1 MILRPA
7 LKKRG
12 IIGDRLVPEIK
23 AINAVAYREMAEHF
37 HRENLPR
44 RFTFA
49 GGKMLGFAPR
59 KEKYTRRKQREKKHI
74 DFLKWSGESARQV
87 TAIRDIRVSGT
98 SKTTTAK
105 IVMHARKLNFRNPH
119 SSIRMNDEVRTI
131 SPREVGPLVR
141 VLKASMRREI
151 KRRDTTA

>member
-7 LKKRG
+7 LRKKG
-12 IIGDRLVPEIK
+12 IMGKRLIPEIK

-37 HRENLPR
+37 HQVNLPR

-49 GGKMLGFAPR
+49 GGKMLGFTAR
-59 KEKYTRRKQREKKHI
+59 SAKYNSRKQRQKKHV
-74 DFLKWSGESARQV
+74 DFLKWSGESERNV
-87 TAIRDIRVSGT
+87 TKIRDIRVSGT
-98 SKTTTAK
+98 SKSTTAK

-119 SSIRMNDEVRTI
+119 TSIRMNDEVRTI
-131 SPREVGPLVR
+131 SPREIGPLVR

-151 KRRDTTA
+151 KRRDNAA